1 MKLRFLAVVFLIL
14 GLIILAFSFFQTF
27 AFVTIS
33 VNNVDLM
40 DVVGAFFVILG
51 LWLFVRKK
59 SSEGTN
65 QSKEFA
71 QLFFQYPK
79 PKDSFSNRF

>member
-71 QLFFQYPK
+71 
-79 PKDSFSNRF
+79 

>member
-65 QSKEFA
+65 QSKEFT
-71 QLFFQYPK
+71 
-79 PKDSFSNRF
+79 